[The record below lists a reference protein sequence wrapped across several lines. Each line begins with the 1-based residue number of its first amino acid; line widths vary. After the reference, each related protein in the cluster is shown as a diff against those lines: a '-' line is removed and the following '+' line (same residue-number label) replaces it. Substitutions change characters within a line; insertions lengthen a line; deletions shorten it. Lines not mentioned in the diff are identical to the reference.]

1 MFHENFTHAKKKL
14 FTVLPICNISHESVC
29 SNHENLPRW
38 QCSECMTMFSLLN
51 SRLLVRHLGLYI
63 TNDFVAV
70 GGGEYRLQDRG
81 RKGERPYLYTRI
93 CKTSISL
100 RYM

>member
-81 RKGERPYLYTRI
+81 RKGKRPYLYTRI